1 MCIRDS
7 YHVQRGAAK
16 AALAKAEVV
25 VEGTYETGA
34 QEQLYI
40 ETQGVVAIAAPG
52 KGVTVWGSMQ
62 CPYYVHK
69 ALGPVLG
76 LPPEQVRVV
85 QTVTGGGFG
94 GKEEYPN
101 VIAGHAALLSWK
113 AGGRPVKL
121 VYDRLED
128 MWATTKRHPS
138 RTTIRAGF
146 TRDGKLTGLGIA
158 VDLDGG
164 AYVTL
169 TPVVLSRGTLH
180 AGGAYACDDVSIE
193 SRAACRVP
201 RERTT
206 GVSVTY
212 APQSMS
218 IVIPSAVSLPP
229 LVKPARIEVRLGWRF
244 VVAHMSSSR
253 S

>member
-1 MCIRDS
+1 MGRVRRRHREGRAGNQHRDADRVRPAVPGPGRDPPRGGTGRAS
-7 YHVQRGAAK
+7 RAPRQGTGREGGAAGRAFK
-16 AALAKAEVV
+16 RIGIDKGDVDAAFLRDDVIV
-25 VEGTYETGA
+25 VEGSWETGA

-40 ETQGVVAIAAPG
+40 EPQGMVAVATPDA
-52 KGVTVWGSMQ
+52 VTVWGSLQ

-76 LPPEQVRVV
+76 LPPEKVRVI

-138 RTTIRAGF
+138 RTTIRSGF
-146 TRDGKLTGLGIA
+146 TKDGRLLGLHVTIEM
-158 VDLDGG
+158 DGG
-164 AYVTL
+164 
-169 TPVVLSRGTLH
+169 
-180 AGGAYACDDVSIE
+180 
-193 SRAACRVP
+193 
-201 RERTT
+201 
-206 GVSVTY
+206 
-212 APQSMS
+212 
-218 IVIPSAVSLPP
+218 
-229 LVKPARIEVRLGWRF
+229 
-244 VVAHMSSSR
+244 
-253 S
+253 